1 MENRAKFFGE
11 VAIEKGFAT
20 REQVLEALK
29 EQYRL
34 RCVEKRHLFL
44 GEVMVHMAMITL
56 EQLVELMDDSAGY
69 HETPLEQRQK
79 VFFGDVAVR
88 KGYVT
93 PHRLFQCLQQQR
105 DEDASGFAHRL
116 IGEIMLDN
124 GYLTP
129 GELQDVISTM
139 VDVGYSD
146 YRTGYTPPEGEPIRA
161 FIPAG
166 MQRKK

>member
-1 MENRAKFFGE
+1 MERAKFFGE
-11 VAIEKGFAT
+11 VSIDKGFAT

-44 GEVMVHMAMITL
+44 GEVMVHLGMITL
-56 EQLVELMDDSAGY
+56 EQLVELMDESSGY

-79 VFFGDVAVR
+79 VFFGDVAVQ

-93 PHRLFQCLQQQR
+93 PMRLFQCLQQQR
-105 DEDASGFAHRL
+105 DEDAGGFPHRL

-129 GELQDVISTM
+129 QELQDVIGTM

-146 YRTGYTPPEGEPIRA
+146 YRTGFTPPEGESIRA
-161 FIPAG
+161 FMPASAE
-166 MQRKK
+166 RKGA

>member
-1 MENRAKFFGE
+1 MDQRAKFFGE
-11 VAIEKGFAT
+11 VAIEKGYAT

-34 RCVEKRHLFL
+34 RCMEKRHLFL
-44 GEVMVHMAMITL
+44 GEVMVHLGMITL
-56 EQLVELMDDSAGY
+56 EHLIELMNESAGY

-88 KGYVT
+88 KGYVS
-93 PHRLFQCLQQQR
+93 PLRLFQCLQLQR
-105 DEDASGFAHRL
+105 DEDAAGFPHRL

-129 GELQDVISTM
+129 TELEDVISTM
-139 VDVGYSD
+139 VEVGYAD
-146 YRTGYTPPEGEPIRA
+146 YRTGLTPPEGEPVTA

-166 MQRKK
+166 AERRD

>member
-1 MENRAKFFGE
+1 MEQRAKFFGE
-11 VAIEKGFAT
+11 VAIELGYAT

-34 RCVEKRHLFL
+34 RCAEKRHLFL
-44 GEVMVHMAMITL
+44 GEVMVHLAMITL
-56 EQLVELMDDSAGY
+56 EQLVELMDESAGY

-93 PHRLFQCLQQQR
+93 PLRLFQCLQLQR

-116 IGEIMLDN
+116 LGEIMLDN

-129 GELQDVISTM
+129 AELEEVISTM

-146 YRTGYTPPEGEPIRA
+146 YRTGFTPPEGESVRA

-166 MQRKK
+166 AEKRD

>member
-1 MENRAKFFGE
+1 MDQRAHFFGE
-11 VAIEKGFAT
+11 VAIAKGFAT
-20 REQVLEALK
+20 QEQVLEALK

-34 RCVEKRHLFL
+34 RCAEKRHLFL
-44 GEVMVHMAMITL
+44 GEVMVHLGMISL
-56 EQLVELMDDSAGY
+56 DQLVELMDESAGY
-69 HETPLEQRQK
+69 HETPTEQRQK
-79 VFFGDVAVR
+79 VFFGDIAVR

-93 PHRLFQCLQQQR
+93 PMRLFQCLQQQR

-129 GELQDVISTM
+129 AELEEVIST
-139 VDVGYSD
+139 VVELGYAD
-146 YRTGYTPPEGEPIRA
+146 YRTGYTPSEGTPLDA

-166 MQRKK
+166 AEKKS

>member
-1 MENRAKFFGE
+1 MEPRAHFFGE
-11 VAIEKGFAT
+11 VAIQKGFAT
-20 REQVLEALK
+20 QEQVLDALK

-44 GEVMVHMAMITL
+44 GEVMVHLGMISL
-56 EQLVELMDDSAGY
+56 DQLVELMDESAGY

-79 VFFGDVAVR
+79 VFFGDIAVR

-93 PHRLFQCLQQQR
+93 PMRLFQCLQQQR
-105 DEDASGFAHRL
+105 DEDASGFPHRL

-129 GELQDVISTM
+129 AELEGVIST
-139 VDVGYSD
+139 VVELGYAD
-146 YRTGYTPPEGEPIRA
+146 YRTGYTPSEGTPLDA

-166 MQRKK
+166 AEKKS

>member
-1 MENRAKFFGE
+1 MEQRAKFFGE
-11 VAIEKGFAT
+11 VAIESGHAT
-20 REQVLEALK
+20 REQVLDALK

-34 RCVEKRHLFL
+34 RCLEKRHLFL
-44 GEVMVHMAMITL
+44 GEVMVHLGMITL
-56 EQLVELMDDSAGY
+56 EQLVGLMDESAGY

-93 PHRLFQCLQQQR
+93 PIRLFQCLQLQR
-105 DEDASGFAHRL
+105 DEDAAGFPHRL

-129 GELQDVISTM
+129 AELQDVISTM
-139 VDVGYSD
+139 VDVGYAD
-146 YRTGYTPPEGEPIRA
+146 YRTGYTPSEGEPIAA

-166 MQRKK
+166 AERRE

>member
-1 MENRAKFFGE
+1 MEHRAKFFGE
-11 VAIEKGFAT
+11 VAIERAFAS

-34 RCVEKRHLFL
+34 RCMEKRHLFL
-44 GEVMVHMAMITL
+44 GEVMVHLAMITL
-56 EQLVELMDDSAGY
+56 EQLVDLMDESAGY

-93 PHRLFQCLQQQR
+93 PIRLFQCLQQQR
-105 DEDASGFAHRL
+105 DEDAAGCAHRL

-129 GELQDVISTM
+129 RQLQDVIGTM

-146 YRTGYTPPEGEPIRA
+146 YRTGFTPAEGEPIKA
-161 FIPAG
+161 FLPAG
-166 MQRKK
+166 AERKS